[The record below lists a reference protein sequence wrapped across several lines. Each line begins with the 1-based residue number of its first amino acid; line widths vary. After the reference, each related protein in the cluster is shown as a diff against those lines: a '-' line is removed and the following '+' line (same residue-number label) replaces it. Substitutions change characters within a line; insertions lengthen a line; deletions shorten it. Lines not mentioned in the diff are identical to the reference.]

1 MAIHFFSEDVPFELL
16 EKLRRKRW
24 LKNFATAAGYQLKEL
39 NYVFCSDEYLYRMN
53 MDYLKHNTYT
63 DILTFDN
70 SEKAFSL
77 EGDIFISIDRV
88 RENAKVHAQ
97 DEDSELSR
105 VLAHGL
111 LHLMGYKDKSK
122 EEAFLMRTKEEE
134 AIQLYRLN
142 WLFHVKHSPYSKNRK
157 GTVPRET

>member
-1 MAIHFFSEDVPFELL
+1 MAIYFFSEEINFELQ
-16 EKLRRKRW
+16 EKLKRKRW
-24 LKNFATAAGYQLKEL
+24 LKTIATKAGFNIKEL

-122 EEAFLMRTKEEE
+122 EEASLMRTKEEE

-142 WLFHVKHSPYSKNRK
+142 
-157 GTVPRET
+157 